1 VFIVIVSVLNV
12 RKPIRFAFVKRA
24 HSQGDFH
31 LRELLYGFG
40 RIILSIRMYN
50 VVLEVFLELEIR
62 DI

>member
-1 VFIVIVSVLNV
+1 VFIFIVSVLNV

-31 LRELLYGFG
+31 LRELLYGYG
-40 RIILSIRMYN
+40 RNSLSIRMYHGIFE
-50 VVLEVFLELEIR
+50 VLLELEIR